1 MQLFLCMFS
10 LIFMLYVKAEQTEFV
25 CNLEFK
31 ARLFVKSPEEV
42 SIWLMG
48 HLGSIEFNGFQLH
61 LHNGF
66 EGSEGRS
73 VGLNCLRLAC
83 FSWKGCL
90 QEAGWEY

>member
-10 LIFMLYVKAEQTEFV
+10 LILMFYVKAEHTEFV

-31 ARLFVKSPEEV
+31 AGLFVKSPEEV

-73 VGLNCLRLAC
+73 IGLNCSRLAC
-83 FSWKGCL
+83 FSWKGCF
-90 QEAGWEY
+90 QEAG